1 VDERIVSLVAYHSCA
16 HIEADVRGLGEIL
29 SAEFLPGDPLASDA
43 LCYCDMTTGPDGQL
57 MQAAAR
63 LVEIRGRYGPDHV
76 VTQFVERAAP
86 EILTIVGRFEELLAS
101 ADVGI

>member
-1 VDERIVSLVAYHSCA
+1 
-16 HIEADVRGLGEIL
+16 
-29 SAEFLPGDPLASDA
+29 
-43 LCYCDMTTGPDGQL
+43 
-57 MQAAAR
+57 
-63 LVEIRGRYGPDHV
+63 V